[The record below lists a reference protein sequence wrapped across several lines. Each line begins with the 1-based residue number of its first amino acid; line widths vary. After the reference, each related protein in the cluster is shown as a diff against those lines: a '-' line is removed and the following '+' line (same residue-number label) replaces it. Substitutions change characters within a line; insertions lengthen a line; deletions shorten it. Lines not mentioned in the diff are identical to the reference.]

1 VFLNIKENFII
12 FDWWPKKP
20 MGTLAENVAW
30 MLVARGSKFSVYL
43 SKFWNSIKK
52 ASRVPEG
59 TRRNLPVVNDTF
71 TEMTV
76 FNAPPLSL
84 AFEPSRRFDAHA
96 ATLST
101 EMISAR
107 RKKPVGRGVQR

>member
-1 VFLNIKENFII
+1 MYICPSFGIQ
-12 FDWWPKKP
+12 
-20 MGTLAENVAW
+20 
-30 MLVARGSKFSVYL
+30 FSEET
-43 SKFWNSIKK
+43 SC
-52 ASRVPEG
+52 VPEES
-59 TRRNLPVVNDTF
+59 RRNLPAVNDTF